1 MPFGG
6 TIVKNHHGEHV
17 AVRDGVNSVSAE
29 LFRTLRT
36 NIRFMQPKDVKCPVV
51 LVTSSM
57 NGEGKSY
64 VSTNLA
70 ISLTLLGKRVAL
82 VGLDIRKPMLATY
95 MELPNQ
101 GCLTS
106 YIAEDAYTVDDLIV
120 PSGINNLDVLP
131 SGVVP
136 PNPSELLQSE
146 KLDQLFVELRQN
158 YDYVIVDTPPLG
170 LVIDCATIAKNCD
183 SAIMVISVG
192 RIRYKQALR
201 TKAQLEKSGC
211 KILGVVLNH
220 IEKRGERYY
229 KKYNKRYYGKG
240 YYTPYDD
247 RKN

>member
-1 MPFGG
+1 MEKIQVHLENMESYF
-6 TIVKNHHGEHV
+6 
-17 AVRDGVNSVSAE
+17 VNES
-29 LFRTLRT
+29 FRTLRA
-36 NIRFMQPKDVKCPVV
+36 NLQFCGSDNKVIAI
-51 LVTSSM
+51 TSCDA
-57 NGEGKSY
+57 NEGKTS
-64 VSTNLA
+64 VSL
-70 ISLTLLGKRVAL
+70 
-82 VGLDIRKPMLATY
+82 MLAKSLSQADKKVIYVDCDLRKSVVASRFTEARSVKGLSEY
-95 MELPNQ
+95 LGGM
-101 GCLTS
+101 
-106 YIAEDAYTVDDLIV
+106 AKKEDIICSTQFDNFDMVL
-120 PSGINNLDVLP
+120 SGP
-131 SGVVP
+131 YC
-136 PNPSELLQSE
+136 PNP
-146 KLDQLFVELRQN
+146 VELMMKDIFVDFIKELRET

-170 LVIDCATIAKNCD
+170 LVIDCANIAKNCD